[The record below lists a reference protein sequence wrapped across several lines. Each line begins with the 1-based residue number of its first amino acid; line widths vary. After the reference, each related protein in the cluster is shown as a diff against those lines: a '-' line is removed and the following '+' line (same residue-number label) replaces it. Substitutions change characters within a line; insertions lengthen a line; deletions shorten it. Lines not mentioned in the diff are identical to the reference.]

1 MDAPGVSN
9 KKRLKIALW
18 FMMVLLLLLIARLV
32 KVMVIDSEELENRAA
47 SQQTRNTSLSAT
59 R

>member
-47 SQQTRNTSLSAT
+47 SQQTPP
-59 R
+59 